1 MKKAAAAAVNVL
13 WQDEFKALL
22 DQMRA
27 EQDLMM
33 KVLKAQVQATTQVVA
48 STRRLEESM
57 NKIETIVIPGL
68 QTEVLVMGTILK
80 NQLKNKASIM
90 NSNNNGTTIE
100 EIFDTKQIKTIDA
113 LKEYLLS
120 SSFVHIVT

>member
-1 MKKAAAAAVNVL
+1 
-13 WQDEFKALL
+13 
-22 DQMRA
+22 
-27 EQDLMM
+27 MM
-33 KVLKAQVQATTQVVA
+33 KVLKAQVQATTQV
-48 STRRLEESM
+48 TRRLEESM

-90 NSNNNGTTIE
+90 NSNNGTTIE